1 MFQLLEIPTL
11 EAFAAAAALASWF
24 LPSSLLKSVS
34 NEKKTKTYKKKENVF
49 LKSFEKFHR
58 FWKANP
64 FTF

>member
-34 NEKKTKTYKKKENVF
+34 NEKKKQKHIKKRKMCF
-49 LKSFEKFHR
+49 
-58 FWKANP
+58 
-64 FTF
+64 